1 LRVGRTVSVFDA
13 ASMLGF
19 RVKVTIGFIVS

>member
-1 LRVGRTVSVFDA
+1 LWVGRTVSAFAA

-19 RVKVTIGFIVS
+19 RVKVTIGFMVS